1 MTSLEYTGPIE
12 NVRPLPGRILLEL
25 ERPEEKSGSIVIPEK
40 ARDQK
45 PDQTTVFA
53 KVLAVGYGRFY
64 EGGKFNCG
72 VNEKDL
78 APGDRVAYRSLM
90 QDMGCRV
97 ILTSVTRVDA
107 VV

>member
-12 NVRPLPGRILLEL
+12 SVRPLPGRILLEL
-25 ERPEEKSGSIVIPEK
+25 ERSPGKSGSIVIPDR

-45 PDQTTVFA
+45 PTDTTVFA
-53 KVLAVGYGRFY
+53 KVLAVGYGCFY
-64 EGGKFNCG
+64 EDGKFNCG
-72 VNEKDL
+72 VNEEDL

-90 QDMGCRV
+90 QDMGCKV